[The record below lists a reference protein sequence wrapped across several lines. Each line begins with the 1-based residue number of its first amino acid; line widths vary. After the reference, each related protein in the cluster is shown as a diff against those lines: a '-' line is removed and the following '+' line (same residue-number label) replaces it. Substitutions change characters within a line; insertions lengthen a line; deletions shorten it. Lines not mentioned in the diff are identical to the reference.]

1 LTIQAFWFLFILI
14 GLPFPI
20 MMLVDV
26 DRGRSEGS
34 ALARKLEDL
43 SKARVAASVDAQSN
57 LSQEV
62 RDELDESFSYQ
73 RS

>member
-1 LTIQAFWFLFILI
+1 
-14 GLPFPI
+14 

-26 DRGRSEGS
+26 ERGRAEGN
-34 ALARKLEDL
+34 ALAKKLEEL
-43 SKARVAASVDAQSN
+43 SRERDEAYVDGDDEDSN

-62 RDELDESFSYQ
+62 RSGLEESFSYQ

>member
-1 LTIQAFWFLFILI
+1 
-14 GLPFPI
+14 

-26 DRGRSEGS
+26 ERGRKEGMTLARELEELARLGGS
-34 ALARKLEDL
+34 AEDE
-43 SKARVAASVDAQSN
+43 DSN

-62 RDELDESFSYQ
+62 RNELDESFSYQ